1 MLNNANNYINTLVS
15 ASADAQSN
23 LYELEFSGIG
33 NLEDVNE
40 FLKVRCNKFTPPEIQ
55 QESYDVKFVT
65 ATIPRPRAMTKVT
78 RNFTL
83 EFRVDA
89 NYTVYKALL
98 AQFNTTFMP
107 TMSFA
112 ANDIN
117 FFKEAER
124 LFKVKVYV
132 INDALLNNSIS
143 TSVSPI
149 FQFDNCWISNITPIA
164 YKTGTADPATVT
176 MTVNFLQMHD
186 YLTDSDFLKEEEK
199 GKAPKKPNNL
209 NTQRAAME

>member
-1 MLNNANNYINTLVS
+1 MLSGTNNYINTLVS

-23 LYELEFSGIG
+23 LYELEFSGV
-33 NLEDVNE
+33 LDSLSKVNSS
-40 FLKVRCNKFTPPEIQ
+40 LKVRCNKFTPPEIQ

-89 NYTVYKALL
+89 NYTAYKALL
-98 AQFNTTFMP
+98 AQFNGTFRPTT
-107 TMSFA
+107 SFA
-112 ANDIN
+112 TNDIN
-117 FFKEAER
+117 
-124 LFKVKVYV
+124 LFKDANALFNTKVSV
-132 INDALLNNSIS
+132 INEGLLNEAPS
-143 TSVSPI
+143 TSTI
-149 FQFDNCWISNITPIA
+149 FQFDDCWISNITPIA

-176 MTVNFLQMHD
+176 MTINFLQMYD